1 MRLLLGLA
9 VCLASSLSQQAL
21 EENVSRGIRQF
32 TTNILSDLEVS
43 SSTNFLFSPYS
54 LHSVLSQLMFG
65 AGGQTRDQLSQLLGT
80 APSELVL
87 TQWRD
92 LSLGLT
98 RGSAQL
104 NTANQLAVARGFKPK
119 PAFSQLLGRVF
130 QSTITEYDFARD
142 RANAVQQI
150 NNLVSQKTEGKIQD
164 LLLEQDVDT
173 LTKMILIN
181 VIYFKAQ
188 WKKAFKVEDSLYQIF
203 NSPLAGAVNTTFM
216 NIEDQFRIYEDPKG
230 EFEILELPYADET
243 MSMLIVLPSSPTVQI
258 SAKLQGFNFSAI
270 RDEPGREAQVSIPK
284 FNMKYQTY
292 LKKKLTDL
300 GAADLFTAASNLK
313 GISDQDL
320 YVTEGVHQANIEVN
334 EEGSEAAA
342 ATGVVVG
349 VRTIRRKKQFYADT
363 PFLFIIYDFQNEVP
377 LFAGKVVD
385 PSNTI
390 QVQEPPERSLPD
402 SESDSDL
409 RLGGTLVSGQPN
421 IETCKRLLRDF
432 PTAYDN
438 YKICK
443 KVKEAGQFLDWLRT
457 NRNLCETSEDHYTAF
472 TTNNCGSVWC
482 QEAVTAMPGW
492 EAEYQSQ
499 CSETDSSSSNNQQDC
514 KILQNKIKA
523 FQALSC

>member
-1 MRLLLGLA
+1 MRILLTLSA
-9 VCLASSLSQQAL
+9 CLAASLSQQPL
-21 EENVSRGIRQF
+21 SENLSGGIRQF
-32 TTNILSDLEVS
+32 TTALLSDLELKS
-43 SSTNFLFSPYS
+43 SSNFLFSPYS
-54 LHSVLSQLMFG
+54 LHSVLSQVMFG
-65 AGGQTRDQLSQLLGT
+65 ARGKTQAQLSQVLGVR
-80 APSELVL
+80 PSQAVL
-87 TQWRD
+87 NQWSD

-119 PAFSQLLGRVF
+119 PAFSQLLGRAF
-130 QSTITEYDFARD
+130 QSSITEYDFAGD

-188 WKKAFKVEDSLYQIF
+188 WKKAFNVEDSFYQFF
-203 NSPLAGAVNTTFM
+203 NSPLAGNINTTFM
-216 NIEDQFRIYEDPKG
+216 NIEDQFRLYEDPEN

-258 SAKLQGFNFSAI
+258 SSKLEGFNFSAI
-270 RDEPGREAQVSIPK
+270 RGEPRREVHVSLPK

-292 LKKKLTDL
+292 LKKKLTEL
-300 GAADLFTAASNLK
+300 GAADLFTQASNLK
-313 GISDQDL
+313 GMSDEDL
-320 YVTEGVHQANIEVN
+320 VVTEGVHQANIEVN

-342 ATGVVVG
+342 ATAVVVG

-363 PFLFIIYDFQNEVP
+363 PFLFIIYDFQNNVP

-390 QVQEPPERSLPD
+390 QIQDPPETTSQE
-402 SESDSDL
+402 SEGDFDQT
-409 RLGGTLVSGQPN
+409 LGGTLVSGQPDL
-421 IETCKRLLRDF
+421 ETCKRLLRDF
-432 PTAYDN
+432 PTAFDN
-438 YKICK
+438 HKICR
-443 KVKEAGQFLDWLRT
+443 KVKEAGEFLDWLRA

-472 TTNNCGSVWC
+472 TASNCGSVWC
-482 QEAVTAMPGW
+482 QEAVTARSGW
-492 EAEYQSQ
+492 EADYQSQ
-499 CSETDSSSSNNQQDC
+499 CEVTEDNNRQDC
-514 KILQNKIKA
+514 KILENKLKA
-523 FQALSC
+523 FRALSC

>member
-1 MRLLLGLA
+1 MKLFLTLTA
-9 VCLASSLSQQAL
+9 CLASSLAQQTEGSL
-21 EENVSRGIRQF
+21 SNGIRQF
-32 TTNILSDLEVS
+32 TNTLLSDLELKS
-43 SSTNFLFSPYS
+43 SSNFLFSPYS
-54 LHSVLSQLMFG
+54 LHSVLSQVMYG
-65 AGGQTRDQLSQLLGT
+65 AGGRTRAQLSQLLGVQ
-80 APSELVL
+80 PSEAVL

-104 NTANQLAVARGFKPK
+104 NTANQMAVARGFKPK
-119 PAFSQLLGRVF
+119 PVFNQLLGRAF
-130 QSTITEYDFARD
+130 QSTISEYDFADNREL
-142 RANAVQQI
+142 AVQQI

-164 LLLEQDVDT
+164 LLLEQDVDA

-188 WKKAFKVEDSLYQIF
+188 WKKAFNVADSFYQIF
-203 NSPLAGAVNTTFM
+203 NSPLAGEVNTTFM
-216 NIEDQFRIYEDPKG
+216 NIDDKFRIYEDPEA

-243 MSMLIVLPSSPTVQI
+243 MSMLIVLPSSPTGQI
-258 SAKLQGFNFSAI
+258 SSKLQGFNFSAI
-270 RDEPGREAQVSIPK
+270 REEEPRDARVSLPK

-292 LKKKLTDL
+292 LKKKLSDL
-300 GAADLFTAASNLK
+300 GATDLFTANSNLK

-349 VRTIRRKKQFYADT
+349 VRTIRRKKQFFADK
-363 PFLFIIYDFQNEVP
+363 PFLFLIYDFQNNVP

-390 QVQEPPERSLPD
+390 QVQEPPERS
-402 SESDSDL
+402 SEESEGDSDQS
-409 RLGGTLVSGQPN
+409 LGGTLVSGQPN

-438 YKICK
+438 FKICS
-443 KVKEAGQFLDWLRT
+443 KVKEAGEFLDWLRA
-457 NRNLCETSEDHYTAF
+457 NRNLCETSEDHYEAF
-472 TTNNCGSVWC
+472 SSNNCGSVWC
-482 QEAVTAMPGW
+482 QEAAGKMGGW
-492 EAEYQSQ
+492 QAEYQAQ
-499 CSETDSSSSNNQQDC
+499 CSGTDNSNRQQDC
-514 KILQNKIKA
+514 KILQNNLKA
-523 FQALSC
+523 FRALSC

>member
-87 TQWRD
+87 SQWRD

-130 QSTITEYDFARD
+130 QSTITEYDFATD

-203 NSPLAGAVNTTFM
+203 NSPLAGAINTTFM
-216 NIEDQFRIYEDPKG
+216 NIEDQFRIYEDPEG

-300 GAADLFTAASNLK
+300 GAADLFSEASNLK

-349 VRTIRRKKQFYADT
+349 VRTIRRKKQFFADT
-363 PFLFIIYDFQNEVP
+363 PFLFLIYDYQNDVP

-390 QVQEPPERSLPD
+390 QVQEPPQRS
-402 SESDSDL
+402 SVETEADSDPA
-409 RLGGTLVSGQPN
+409 LGGPLVSGQPN

-432 PTAYDN
+432 PTAFDN
-438 YKICK
+438 YKICS
-443 KVKEAGQFLDWLRT
+443 KVKEAGQFLDWLRA
-457 NRNLCETSEDHYTAF
+457 NRNLCETSEDHYEAF
-472 TTNNCGSVWC
+472 STNNCGSVWC
-482 QEAVTAMPGW
+482 QESLSARAGW
-492 EAEYQSQ
+492 EREYQSQ
-499 CSETDSSSSNNQQDC
+499 CSSDNSNQQDC